1 MSWGPLIFGH
11 APPRIIQAVT
21 EAAARGTSFGAST
34 EAEVRLA
41 QKIVAA
47 VPSVEKVR
55 LVNSGTEAVMSAV
68 RLARGF
74 TKRDKIIKFEGNYHG
89 HSDGFLAKAGSGL
102 TTFDLPDSAGVPANL
117 TRDTLTLPYNDA
129 DAFREAMRAHPGEI
143 ACVML
148 EPVAGNM
155 GVVTPRADFLHALRE
170 LTAADGALLLF
181 DEVITGF
188 RLAYGG
194 AQELFGITPDLTAL
208 GKIIGGGLPLAAYGG
223 RADIMDTVAPVGPVY
238 QAGTLSGNPLAVAA
252 GLAQL
257 TMLDEQKDTLYTDL
271 HHKMHTLAHAAK
283 ETAARLGIPHRINRL
298 GSMMTLFFTD
308 AKVVD
313 FATRQNVRHRPLR
326 RLLPGAAGARRLLR
340 AVAVRGGVPQR
351 GAHGRAAG
359 RNRRRPSPR
368 RCMSW
373 LDIPRV
379 TSRKTLTTRP
389 SRSPNWHAPWRDV
402 ALTNRLFGGTQTILF
417 HVARLLRDV
426 PAGSRI
432 RILDIATGSADIP
445 ARPAGLGPAA
455 RPGPDDR
462 GRGQPCRDAPH
473 GAGDCARRASGPGRC
488 PRPAVRA
495 ALL

>member
-1 MSWGPLIFGH
+1 MQSHENSARLFAEAQRVIPGGVNSPVRAFKSVGGDPLFMQRGDGPYIFDVDGNRYIDHVMSWGPLIFGH
-11 APPRIIQAVT
+11 APPRIIRAVT
-21 EAAARGTSFGAST
+21 DAAQRGTSFGAST

-129 DAFREAMRAHPGEI
+129 DALREAMRAHPGEI

-155 GVVTPRADFLHALRE
+155 GVVLPRVDFLYALRE
-170 LTAADGALLLF
+170 LSSADGALLLF

-194 AQELFGITPDLTAL
+194 AQERFGITPDLTAL

-252 GLAQL
+252 GLEQL
-257 TMLDEQKDTLYTDL
+257 TMLDEQKDTLYADL
-271 HHKMHTLAHAAK
+271 DRRMEMLAQTAG
-283 ETAARLGIPHRINRL
+283 ETAARRGIPHRTNQT

-308 AKVVD
+308 ANVVD
-313 FATRQNVRHRPLR
+313 FASAKTSDTARY
-326 RLLPGAAGARRLLR
+326 AAFFR
-340 AVAVRGGVPQR
+340 
-351 GAHGRAAG
+351 
-359 RNRRRPSPR
+359 
-368 RCMSW
+368 
-373 LDIPRV
+373 
-379 TSRKTLTTRP
+379 
-389 SRSPNWHAPWRDV
+389 
-402 ALTNRLFGGTQTILF
+402 
-417 HVARLLRDV
+417 
-426 PAGSRI
+426 
-432 RILDIATGSADIP
+432 
-445 ARPAGLGPAA
+445 
-455 RPGPDDR
+455 
-462 GRGQPCRDAPH
+462 
-473 GAGDCARRASGPGRC
+473 
-488 PRPAVRA
+488 
-495 ALL
+495 ALLARGVYFAPSQFEAAFLSTAHTDALLEETAQAVSEALHVVA

>member
-1 MSWGPLIFGH
+1 MQSQEKSARLYAEAQRVIPGGVNSPVRAFKSVGGDPLFMQRGDGPYIFDVDGNRYVDHVMSWGPLIFGH
-11 APPRIIQAVT
+11 APPSIVRAVT
-21 EAAARGTSFGAST
+21 DAAGRGTSFGAST

-41 QKIVAA
+41 EKIVAA

-68 RLARGF
+68 RVARGY

-102 TTFDLPDSAGVPANL
+102 TTFDLPDSAGVPTNL
-117 TRDTLTLPYNDA
+117 TRDTLTLTYNDA
-129 DAFREAMRAHPGEI
+129 DEFRAAMRAHPGEI

-170 LTAADGALLLF
+170 LTEADGALLLF

-188 RLAYGG
+188 RVAYGG

-257 TMLDEQKDTLYTDL
+257 TMLDAQKDTLYTDL
-271 HHKMHTLAHAAK
+271 HHKMHALARTAK

-308 AKVVD
+308 VKVVD
-313 FATRQNVRHRPLR
+313 FVSAKTSDTARY
-326 RLLPGAAGARRLLR
+326 AAFFR
-340 AVAVRGGVPQR
+340 
-351 GAHGRAAG
+351 
-359 RNRRRPSPR
+359 
-368 RCMSW
+368 
-373 LDIPRV
+373 
-379 TSRKTLTTRP
+379 
-389 SRSPNWHAPWRDV
+389 
-402 ALTNRLFGGTQTILF
+402 
-417 HVARLLRDV
+417 
-426 PAGSRI
+426 
-432 RILDIATGSADIP
+432 
-445 ARPAGLGPAA
+445 
-455 RPGPDDR
+455 
-462 GRGQPCRDAPH
+462 
-473 GAGDCARRASGPGRC
+473 
-488 PRPAVRA
+488 
-495 ALL
+495 ALLERGVYVAPSQFEALFLSTAHTDAVLEQTTQAVVEALHVVA

>member
-1 MSWGPLIFGH
+1 MQSHQNSARLFAEAQRVIPGGVNSPVRAFKSVGGDPLFMQRGEGPFIFDVDGNRYIDHVMSWGPLIFGH
-11 APPRIIQAVT
+11 APARIIQAVT
-21 EAAARGTSFGAST
+21 DAAARGTSFGAST

-55 LVNSGTEAVMSAV
+55 LVSSGTEAVMSAV
-68 RLARGF
+68 RVARGF

-102 TTFDLPDSAGVPANL
+102 TTFDLPDSAGVPKNL
-117 TRDTLTLPYNDA
+117 TLDTLTLPYNDA
-129 DAFREAMRAHPGEI
+129 EALREAMRAHIGEI

-155 GVVTPRADFLHALRE
+155 GVVTPRADFLHALRD
-170 LTAADGALLLF
+170 LTAADGTLLLF

-257 TMLDEQKDTLYTDL
+257 TMLDEQKGTLYTDM
-271 HHKMHTLAHAAK
+271 HHRMHTLAHKTK
-283 ETAARLGIPHRINRL
+283 EAAARLGIPHRINRV

-308 AKVVD
+308 AKVID
-313 FATRQNVRHRPLR
+313 FASAKTADTARYAAFFRA
-326 RLLPGAAGARRLLR
+326 LLERGVYFAPSQFEAAFISAAHADALLEETAQ
-340 AVAVRGGVPQR
+340 AVAEALHV
-351 GAHGRAAG
+351 
-359 RNRRRPSPR
+359 
-368 RCMSW
+368 
-373 LDIPRV
+373 
-379 TSRKTLTTRP
+379 
-389 SRSPNWHAPWRDV
+389 V
-402 ALTNRLFGGTQTILF
+402 A
-417 HVARLLRDV
+417 
-426 PAGSRI
+426 
-432 RILDIATGSADIP
+432 
-445 ARPAGLGPAA
+445 
-455 RPGPDDR
+455 
-462 GRGQPCRDAPH
+462 
-473 GAGDCARRASGPGRC
+473 
-488 PRPAVRA
+488 
-495 ALL
+495 

>member
-1 MSWGPLIFGH
+1 MQSHENSARLFAEAQRVIPGGVNSPVRAFKSVGGDPLFMQRGEGPYIFDVDGNRYIDHVLSWGPLIFGH

-21 EAAARGTSFGAST
+21 DAAQCGTSFGAST

-41 QKIVAA
+41 EKIVAA

-74 TKRDKIIKFEGNYHG
+74 TRRDKIIKFEGNYHG

-117 TRDTLTLPYNDA
+117 TRDTLTLTYNDA
-129 DAFREAMRAHPGEI
+129 NGFREAMLAHPGEV

-155 GVVTPRADFLHALRE
+155 GVVPPKPDFLHALRE
-170 LTAADGALLLF
+170 LTQADGALLLF

-194 AQELFGITPDLTAL
+194 AQALFQITPDLTAL

-257 TMLDEQKDTLYTDL
+257 TLLEEQKDTLYSDL
-271 HHKMHTLAHAAK
+271 HHKMHTLAHTAK
-283 ETAARLGIPHRINRL
+283 ETAAQCKIPVRINRL

-308 AKVVD
+308 TKVVD
-313 FATRQNVRHRPLR
+313 FATAKTSDTVRY
-326 RLLPGAAGARRLLR
+326 AAFFR
-340 AVAVRGGVPQR
+340 
-351 GAHGRAAG
+351 
-359 RNRRRPSPR
+359 
-368 RCMSW
+368 
-373 LDIPRV
+373 
-379 TSRKTLTTRP
+379 
-389 SRSPNWHAPWRDV
+389 
-402 ALTNRLFGGTQTILF
+402 
-417 HVARLLRDV
+417 
-426 PAGSRI
+426 
-432 RILDIATGSADIP
+432 
-445 ARPAGLGPAA
+445 
-455 RPGPDDR
+455 
-462 GRGQPCRDAPH
+462 
-473 GAGDCARRASGPGRC
+473 
-488 PRPAVRA
+488 
-495 ALL
+495 ALLERGVYFAPSQFEAAFVSTAHTDAVLAETAAAVTEALHVVD

>member
-1 MSWGPLIFGH
+1 MQSHEKSARLFAEAQRVIPGGVNSPVRAFKSVGGDPLFMQRGEGPFIFDVDGNRYIDHVLSWGPLIFGH
-11 APPRIIQAVT
+11 APTRIIEAVT
-21 EAAARGTSFGAST
+21 DAATRGTSFGAST

-41 QKIVAA
+41 QKIVEA

-68 RLARGF
+68 RVARGF
-74 TKRDKIIKFEGNYHG
+74 TKRDTIIKFEGNYHG

-102 TTFDLPDSAGVPANL
+102 TTLGLPDSAGVPVNL
-117 TRDTLTLPYNDA
+117 TRDTITLPYNDA
-129 DAFREAMRAHPGEI
+129 DAFREAMQAHPGQI

-170 LTAADGALLLF
+170 LTLADGALLLF

-257 TMLDEQKDTLYTDL
+257 TMLAEQKDTLYTDL
-271 HHKMHTLAHAAK
+271 HHKMHTLAQATK
-283 ETAARLGIPHRINRL
+283 EAAARLGIPHRVNRL

-308 AKVVD
+308 AKVMD
-313 FATRQNVRHRPLR
+313 FATAKTSDTARY
-326 RLLPGAAGARRLLR
+326 AAFFR
-340 AVAVRGGVPQR
+340 
-351 GAHGRAAG
+351 
-359 RNRRRPSPR
+359 
-368 RCMSW
+368 
-373 LDIPRV
+373 
-379 TSRKTLTTRP
+379 
-389 SRSPNWHAPWRDV
+389 
-402 ALTNRLFGGTQTILF
+402 
-417 HVARLLRDV
+417 
-426 PAGSRI
+426 
-432 RILDIATGSADIP
+432 
-445 ARPAGLGPAA
+445 
-455 RPGPDDR
+455 
-462 GRGQPCRDAPH
+462 
-473 GAGDCARRASGPGRC
+473 
-488 PRPAVRA
+488 
-495 ALL
+495 ALLERGVYFAPSQFEAAFVSAAHSDALLEETAQAVTEALNVVA

>member
-1 MSWGPLIFGH
+1 MQSHENSARLFAEAQRVIPGGVNSPVRAFKSVGGDPLFMQRGEGPFIFDVDGNRYIDHVLSWGPLVFGH
-11 APPRIIQAVT
+11 APPRIIRAVT
-21 EAAARGTSFGAST
+21 DAAQRGTSFGAST

-74 TKRDKIIKFEGNYHG
+74 TKRDTIIKFEGNYHG

-129 DAFREAMRAHPGEI
+129 DALREAMRAHPGEV

-188 RLAYGG
+188 RVAYGG

-252 GLAQL
+252 GLEQL
-257 TMLDEQKDTLYTDL
+257 TMLGEQKDTLYRDL
-271 HHKMHTLAHAAK
+271 HHRMHTLAHRTK
-283 ETAARLGIPHRINRL
+283 EAAARLGIPHRINRL

-308 AKVVD
+308 ARVVD
-313 FATRQNVRHRPLR
+313 FASAKTSDTARY
-326 RLLPGAAGARRLLR
+326 AAFFR
-340 AVAVRGGVPQR
+340 
-351 GAHGRAAG
+351 
-359 RNRRRPSPR
+359 
-368 RCMSW
+368 
-373 LDIPRV
+373 
-379 TSRKTLTTRP
+379 
-389 SRSPNWHAPWRDV
+389 
-402 ALTNRLFGGTQTILF
+402 
-417 HVARLLRDV
+417 
-426 PAGSRI
+426 
-432 RILDIATGSADIP
+432 
-445 ARPAGLGPAA
+445 
-455 RPGPDDR
+455 
-462 GRGQPCRDAPH
+462 
-473 GAGDCARRASGPGRC
+473 
-488 PRPAVRA
+488 
-495 ALL
+495 ALLERGVYFAPSQFEAAFISTTHTDALLEETAQAVSEALHVVA

>member
-1 MSWGPLIFGH
+1 MQSHENSARLFAEAQRVIPGGVNSPVRAFKSVGGDPLFMQRGDGPYIFDVDGNRYIDHVMSWGPLIFGH
-11 APPRIIQAVT
+11 APPRIIRAVT
-21 EAAARGTSFGAST
+21 DAAQRGTSFGAST

-74 TKRDKIIKFEGNYHG
+74 TNRDKIIKFEGNYHG

-129 DAFREAMRAHPGEI
+129 DALREAMRAHPGEI

-155 GVVTPRADFLHALRE
+155 GVVLPRVDFLYALRE
-170 LTAADGALLLF
+170 LSSADGALLLF

-194 AQELFGITPDLTAL
+194 AQERFGITPDLTAL

-252 GLAQL
+252 GLEQL
-257 TMLDEQKDTLYTDL
+257 TMLDEQKDTLYADL
-271 HHKMHTLAHAAK
+271 DRRMEMLAQTAG
-283 ETAARLGIPHRINRL
+283 ETAARRGIPHRINQT

-308 AKVVD
+308 ANVVD
-313 FATRQNVRHRPLR
+313 FASAKTSDTARY
-326 RLLPGAAGARRLLR
+326 AAFFR
-340 AVAVRGGVPQR
+340 
-351 GAHGRAAG
+351 
-359 RNRRRPSPR
+359 
-368 RCMSW
+368 
-373 LDIPRV
+373 
-379 TSRKTLTTRP
+379 
-389 SRSPNWHAPWRDV
+389 
-402 ALTNRLFGGTQTILF
+402 
-417 HVARLLRDV
+417 
-426 PAGSRI
+426 
-432 RILDIATGSADIP
+432 
-445 ARPAGLGPAA
+445 
-455 RPGPDDR
+455 
-462 GRGQPCRDAPH
+462 
-473 GAGDCARRASGPGRC
+473 
-488 PRPAVRA
+488 
-495 ALL
+495 ALLARGVYFAPSQFEAAFLSTAHTDALLEETAQAVSEALHVVA